1 MFSRTTTLVSGA
13 ILLSLLVPLQAAT
26 AATRAPAHPTLRTI
40 AEQSGNL
47 RTGRYDEVERLC
59 PAYQQTWPKQV
70 RCFEF
75 GRTPEGRPMLA
86 LVASADGV
94 LDADAAHR
102 AQRPIVLM
110 QGGIHAGEIDGKDAG
125 FFALR
130 EMLDGTAAPGALAGA
145 TFVFVP
151 VFNVDGHERFGRWN
165 RPNQVGPE
173 EMGWRT
179 SAQNY
184 NLNRDYVKADSPEM
198 QAMLRLLNEWDPIM
212 YVDLHVTDGAQFEHD
227 VSYNIAPTLTGD
239 ADLRRA
245 AVAMRD
251 ELMQRIRD
259 AGSLPLDFYP
269 SFIRDDEPSSGFAV
283 QVGPKRFSQEYWAAR
298 NRIGVLVETHSWKDY
313 PTRVRITRNSIVA
326 MMEMAARDGR
336 KWLEAAKSAD
346 EHAARAGGTS
356 VAMTYENTPHV
367 RTIEFRGYEY
377 TREPSAV
384 SGALLTRY
392 NPKKPQ
398 IWRIPLADEVR
409 PAATVAAPRGG
420 YIVPAAY
427 AQIVGEKLAL
437 HAVEFRKLAG
447 ASAGVDTE
455 VFRATKVTP
464 APASFEGHTPV
475 ALEGQWTHERRDIA
489 AGSLFVPIT
498 QARSFM
504 AMALLE
510 PQDPDSLVSWGFFA
524 TAFERKEYMEA
535 YVAEDVA
542 EQMLKNDP
550 AVRKEFEKRLS
561 EDAAFARDPNARLD
575 FFYRRHSAW
584 DDRYNL
590 YPVYRVDSSN
600 W

>member
-1 MFSRTTTLVSGA
+1 MFSRTTTLLSGA
-13 ILLSLLVPLQAAT
+13 ILLSMLAPPQAAI
-26 AATRAPAHPTLRTI
+26 AAPRAPSHPALRTV
-40 AEQSGNL
+40 AEQSGNQ
-47 RTGRYDEVERLC
+47 RTGRYEEVERLC

-130 EMLDGTAAPGALAGA
+130 EMLDGSAAPGALAAA

-165 RPNQVGPE
+165 RPNQVGPQ
-173 EMGWRT
+173 EMGWRAT
-179 SAQNY
+179 AQNY
-184 NLNRDYVKADSPEM
+184 NLNRDYVKADAPEM
-198 QAMLRLLNEWDPIM
+198 QAMLRLLDQWDPIM

-269 SFIRDDEPSSGFAV
+269 AFVRDDDPTSGFAV
-283 QVGPKRFSQEYWAAR
+283 QVGRKFFSQEYWAAR

-313 PTRVRITRNSIVA
+313 PTRVRVTRNSIIA
-326 MMEMAARDGR
+326 MIEMAARDGR
-336 KWLEAAKSAD
+336 KWLEAAKTAD
-346 EHAARAGGTS
+346 ERAARAGGTS

-367 RTIEFRGYEY
+367 RTIDFRGYEY

-409 PAATVAAPRGG
+409 PAGTVAAPRGG

-427 AQIVGEKLAL
+427 AQLVGEKLAL

-447 ASAGVDTE
+447 ASAAVDTE
-455 VFRATKVTP
+455 VFRATKVKP
-464 APASFEGHTPV
+464 ASASFEGHTPL
-475 ALEGQWTHERRDIA
+475 ALEGQWAHERRDIP
-489 AGSLFVPIT
+489 AGSLFVPIA

-504 AMALLE
+504 AMTLLE
-510 PQDPDSLVSWGFFA
+510 PKDPDSLVSWGFFA

-542 EQMLKNDP
+542 AQMLKSDP
-550 AVRKEFEKRLS
+550 AVRKEFEQRLS
-561 EDAAFARDPNARLD
+561 EDADFARDPKARLD

-584 DDRYNL
+584 DERYNL
-590 YPVYRVDSSN
+590 YPVYRVDAAP
-600 W
+600 